1 MIKLETAQDA
11 IDKYVRSVY
20 ASRSENTGLAYH
32 KGMKNFSEFLAQCG
46 VEQTSSIDKLSIEH
60 FIEYPEWVASHG
72 YARLTISVYAA
83 SVKGFMD
90 WLVIHDIISP
100 EYRHGVRIAKA
111 YKELYKKRENKLVRF
126 PKKDDIEK
134 MRKAVYLMQDKS
146 PIRERNIAI
155 IEFLASSGCRNAEI
169 TGMRVSDVD
178 LKERSAI
185 VTGKGRKERRV
196 FFSPE
201 ACEAIRNYWELRKF
215 SNPTD
220 YTFCRHDKGSKNGEK
235 HQGITTTTTRNV
247 IKLVAILA
255 GVDLK
260 TISPHYFRHDF
271 AIKMLRK
278 TGNLAIVQDLMG
290 HASPQSTRVYA
301 KIYPDELQKAHR
313 ELYG

>member
-1 MIKLETAQDA
+1 MIKLETVNDA
-11 IDKYVRSVY
+11 MNKYIQAILAKRA
-20 ASRSENTGLAYH
+20 ASTALAYR
-32 KGMKNFSEFLAQCG
+32 KGMKKFAQFLDESG
-46 VEQTSSIDKLSIEH
+46 VEMSDALNKLDIEH
-60 FIEYPEWVASHG
+60 FIEYPEWISGQG
-72 YARLTISVYAA
+72 YARLSIGVYCA

-90 WLVIHDIISP
+90 WLVIANIINV

-111 YKELYKKRENKLVRF
+111 YKELYKKREQKLIRF

-134 MRKAVYLMQDKS
+134 MRKAVYLTQDKS

-169 TGMRVSDVD
+169 TGMRVADID

-185 VTGKGRKERRV
+185 VTGKGSKQRRV

-201 ACEAIRNYWELRKF
+201 ACSAIREYFAARKF

-220 YTFCRHDKGSKNGEK
+220 FVFCRHDKGTGQK
-235 HQGITTTTTRNV
+235 HQSMTTTTTRNV

-255 GVDLK
+255 GIDLE

-278 TGNLAIVQDLMG
+278 TGNLAIVQDMMG
-290 HASPQSTRVYA
+290 HATPQSTRVYA

-313 ELYG
+313 DLYG